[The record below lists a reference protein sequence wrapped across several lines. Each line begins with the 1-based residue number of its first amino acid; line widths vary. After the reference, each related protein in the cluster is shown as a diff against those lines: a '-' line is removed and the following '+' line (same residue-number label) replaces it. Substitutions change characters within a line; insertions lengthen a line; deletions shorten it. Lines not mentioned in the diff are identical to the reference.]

1 MINPK
6 TQERELVY
14 VTLIDNIE
22 PIIGSDNCECAI
34 VSGWHVMVRKG
45 QFDVGDPAIYFEIDS
60 KVPSTNLAFAF
71 LEKRNYKVKTQK
83 FTFGGKGNFISQ
95 GLLMH
100 ASDFGWEIKEQI
112 HIDYRNG
119 SEERIPYIV
128 DDKGIEHYVDDES
141 RFLTSILGVT
151 YADEEDNARK
161 APSVDKYKKMAQ
173 RHPNIFKKPWARWFM
188 KREWGRKLMF
198 VFFGKK
204 KDKKN
209 GWPAW
214 VSKTDEERVQNMPWI
229 LNDTG
234 SWVITEKIDGSST
247 TFTMK
252 RGKHGKKEFY
262 VCSRNVCFDS
272 VDKPCYYDTN
282 IYWEMAQKYD
292 MYNVLSKFLD
302 EHPST
307 EWVTIQGE
315 TFGNG
320 VQKRDYSMKDHG
332 FRAFNLITSDK
343 GRYGT
348 LVMVS
353 ILWDYKVPCV
363 PVINK
368 DFHFDSLDMLKDEND
383 NNRVDTLLNLATGNS
398 TLDGLPREGFV
409 LRSADGTKSFK
420 AVSNSFLL
428 KYHS

>member
-1 MINPK
+1 MLNK
-6 TQERELVY
+6 DGVRELAY
-14 VTLIDNIE
+14 VVLVDGIE
-22 PIIGSDNCECAI
+22 PIPGYDRVEHALIGGWRVI
-34 VSGWHVMVRKG
+34 VQKD
-45 QFDVGDPAIYFEIDS
+45 QFKVGDPAIYFEIDS
-60 KVPSTNLAFAF
+60 RVPKDRECFAF
-71 LEKRNYKVKTQK
+71 LEKRNYKVKTLK
-83 FTFGGKGNFISQ
+83 MCKTISQ

-100 ASDFGWEIKEQI
+100 ASDFGWKAYQAMEPPFDEPACII
-112 HIDYRNG
+112 
-119 SEERIPYIV
+119 
-128 DDKGIEHYVDDES
+128 DDKDHCHYVDDES
-141 RFLTSILGVT
+141 RFLTSTLGVT
-151 YADEEDNARK
+151 YADDEDNTRK

-173 RHPNIFKKPWARWFM
+173 HHPNIFKKPWARWMM
-188 KREWGRKLMF
+188 KREWGRQVMF
-198 VFFGKK
+198 FFFGKK

-209 GWPAW
+209 GWPSW

-252 RGKHGKKEFY
+252 RGKRGKNEFY
-262 VCSRNVCFDS
+262 VCSRNVCFDT

-282 IYWEMAQKYD
+282 IYWEIAQKYD
-292 MYNVLSKFLD
+292 MYNVLSKFLE
-302 EHPST
+302 EHPDI

-320 VQKRDYSMKDHG
+320 IQKRDYSMAGHD
-332 FRAFNLITSDK
+332 FRAFNLITPDK
-343 GRYGT
+343 GRWGT
-348 LVMVS
+348 MEMYNTLFTAKYR
-353 ILWDYKVPCV
+353 IPCV

-368 DFHFDSLDMLKDEND
+368 DFHFDSLDMLKDD
-383 NNRVDTLLNLATGNS
+383 DDSNRVDTLLNLATGNS
-398 TLDGLPREGFV
+398 QIDGLPREGFV